1 MGSADKNESST
12 IKIVDRRR
20 FTPEG
25 ASRDN
30 HAIEDRKKPVVAPAT
45 NAAADKARSAAPPGA
60 QGAAPGPQKPS
71 DFLPFVASLAT
82 NAMAALGALPQ
93 AQARGMP
100 VDHEMAREYI
110 DIIAM
115 LQERTVGNLSAD
127 EDQAL
132 KRLLG
137 ELKRGYVEA
146 TQKVSKVPMP
156 AAGFPPGM
164 RR

>member
-30 HAIEDRKKPVVAPAT
+30 HAIEDRKKPVVPPAAG
-45 NAAADKARSAAPPGA
+45 AAADKSRASGPPK
-60 QGAAPGPQKPS
+60 AAPGPQKPS

-82 NAMAALGALPQ
+82 NAMAALGVLPQ

-115 LQERTVGNLSAD
+115 LQERTVGNLSPE